1 MRLLQICTSF
11 NPGGIQRHIT
21 ELSNTLSTKNHSIYL
36 AGAKGPWIEHNTQ
49 FPYLP
54 INLLGVSTHYHS
66 ANIFKRLINVIK
78 CAKNL
83 RKFIKDNDIQLI
95 HAHESAPAIVA
106 KIASFG
112 LNIPLLVTFHGS
124 APDRVKPFGKVSKR
138 IASLTLTPSY
148 RCAEELSRQAGIKP
162 DKIKVIGL
170 GVEPPP
176 SFEKDEIQEHR
187 ENLLGE
193 NKKFIV
199 AIIARLDYQ
208 KGIDILVEVVQKIIE
223 KRQDI
228 QFIVVGDGNLRDKV
242 KDWAEKAGIQ
252 EYLTFEGHSDKPYLY
267 LLSADLFLLTSRWE
281 ALPITIAEAFQA
293 GLPVVASNTGGV
305 KELVSPDVGF
315 VEEVGDIPALSKS
328 ILQIFDNDEL
338 RQHMSQQALKL
349 SNEERFSIPYMHDIY
364 ERTYLE
370 VLGRSN
376 NSK

>member
-21 ELSNTLSTKNHSIYL
+21 ELSNTLSAKNHNVFL
-36 AGAKGPWIEHNTQ
+36 AGAEGPWIEHNTQ

-54 INLLGVSTHYHS
+54 INLLGVSTHYHNAS
-66 ANIFKRLINVIK
+66 IFKRLINAIR
-78 CAKNL
+78 CAKKL
-83 RKFIKDNDIQLI
+83 RKYLKDNGIQLI

-124 APDRVKPFGKVSKR
+124 APNRVKPFGKVSKR
-138 IASLTLTPSY
+138 IANLILTPSY
-148 RCAEELSRQAGIKP
+148 RCAKELSQQAGIKP
-162 DKIKVIGL
+162 EKIKVIGL

-176 SFEKDEIQEHR
+176 KFDQDEIQEHR
-187 ENLLGE
+187 KKLLGE
-193 NKKFIV
+193 QKKFIV

-208 KGIDILVEVVQKIIE
+208 KGIDILIEVVQKVIE

-228 QFIVVGDGNLRDKV
+228 QFVVVGDGNLRDKV
-242 KDWAEKAGIQ
+242 KQWTEKAGIKAH
-252 EYLTFEGHSDKPYLY
+252 LKFEGHSDKPYLY

-293 GLPVVASNTGGV
+293 GLPVVATNTGGV

-315 VEEVGDIPALSKS
+315 VEEVGDIDALSKS
-328 ILQIFDNDEL
+328 ILKIFENDEL
-338 RQHMSQQALKL
+338 RKKMSQQTLKL
-349 SNEERFSIPYMHDIY
+349 SSEERFSIPCMHEIY
-364 ERTYLE
+364 EKIYLE
-370 VLGRSN
+370 ILNEKN